1 MNAPVQE
8 GDVLAG
14 KYRIERVLGVGG
26 MGVVVAA
33 THLQLDQPVALK
45 FLLPDAMQNKEVVQR
60 FAREARAA
68 AKIQSEHVARVID
81 VGTLESG
88 SPYMVMEYL
97 QGRDLA
103 QVLEERKRLPFEEAV
118 GYVLQASEAIA
129 EAHAASIVHRDL
141 KPANLF
147 LADRADK
154 RSIVKVL
161 DFGISKSPVGKGEE
175 ASLTR
180 TSTLM
185 GSPLYMSPEQMVAAK
200 NVDARCDIWA
210 LGVILY
216 EFVTGSPPFRADSMT
231 EIVAHILQVQPQPPH
246 LVAAIPAELSAV
258 IMRCLEKDPAKR
270 FQNVGELATGLAPFA
285 LKTQRLTAERV
296 SRVLGTP
303 QQTIVSYRPE
313 PTETRPQ
320 IVAAAATN
328 ASWQKTGPEPSSTG
342 RAGRSRVAAA
352 IAGVVTAALLTAAGI
367 VVLRR
372 SGSTA
377 ASTTEHTAA
386 AQPAGVKDP
395 GAPVV
400 LQPAP
405 TLDLAVIPPSASH
418 QEVAPTPDP
427 NDKPPLGAGA
437 RNNKPPF
444 GAGAPNNKPGATP
457 NNKPPFGAGAPND
470 KPGAAPND
478 KPGARPK
485 RQTCGGDARTRSS
498 YASSIA
504 PSKR

>member
-1 MNAPVQE
+1 
-8 GDVLAG
+8 
-14 KYRIERVLGVGG
+14 
-26 MGVVVAA
+26 
-33 THLQLDQPVALK
+33 
-45 FLLPDAMQNKEVVQR
+45 
-60 FAREARAA
+60 
-68 AKIQSEHVARVID
+68 
-81 VGTLESG
+81 
-88 SPYMVMEYL
+88 
-97 QGRDLA
+97 
-103 QVLEERKRLPFEEAV
+103 VLEERKRLPFEEAV

-470 KPGAAPND
+470 KPAAAPNNKPGTAPND
-478 KPGARPK
+478 KPAAATPVPVPP
-485 RQTCGGDARTRSS
+485 TP
-498 YASSIA
+498 A
-504 PSKR
+504 PSPLPKDNKNPLQIDLK